1 MGTRSSRLIDRR
13 AMAPSPSA
21 DTSPLRRR
29 RRLVAAVVCAN
40 VALLVVLSP
49 ARADLV
55 TDWQLTTL
63 AVQVPANIRTL
74 AMVHIAMFDALNS
87 VTPLYHPYAVSLPGA
102 GSASPEAAAA
112 AAAYGVLIRLL
123 PAQQLALDAA
133 LAASLATVP
142 DGPAKAEGLAIG
154 DAVADAIYMLRLDDG
169 IPTPGPPYVPGGAPG
184 DYQLTPPNFMAPVN
198 TGAGSQTPFAMTGAS
213 QFRPNGPPRL
223 SSHRYAWE
231 LEEVRLLGTADP
243 TMRTEEQNLIADW
256 HREQFAL
263 NRVARAAVA
272 EIGFD
277 LLTSARLFALLNIAM
292 ADAVI
297 SVFEAKYVY
306 DFWRPITAIRAADI
320 DGNRATAADP
330 TWAPYLVITPPHPEY
345 PAAHAVVTGAAA
357 TVLER
362 FLGHHY
368 GFTTTSATAP
378 GERFFED
385 LASYVED
392 VKLAR
397 IYGGIH
403 FRTALEEG
411 AKQGKKV
418 GKWVLKTQLRRLR

>member
-1 MGTRSSRLIDRR
+1 MGIRSSRIIDRR
-13 AMAPSPSA
+13 AMDPSSGA

-29 RRLVAAVVCAN
+29 RRFIAGVVCAI
-40 VALLVVLSP
+40 VALLVVPAP
-49 ARADLV
+49 ARADVV
-55 TDWQLTTL
+55 TDWQETTL
-63 AVQVPANIRTL
+63 LVQGPGNIRTV

-102 GSASPEAAAA
+102 GGASPEAAAA

-123 PAQQLALDAA
+123 PAQQPALDAA

-142 DGPAKAEGLAIG
+142 DGPAKAEGLALG

-169 IPTPGPPYVPGGAPG
+169 ILTPGPPYVPGGAPG

-223 SSHRYAWE
+223 SSHRYARE

-403 FRTALEEG
+403 FRTAVEEG

>member
-1 MGTRSSRLIDRR
+1 MGIRSSRLIDRR
-13 AMAPSPSA
+13 TMAPSPGA

-29 RRLVAAVVCAN
+29 RRLVAAVVCAI
-40 VALLVVLSP
+40 VALLVVPSP
-49 ARADLV
+49 ARADVV

-63 AVQVPANIRTL
+63 AVQGPNIRTL

-102 GSASPEAAAA
+102 GGASPEAAAA

-133 LAASLATVP
+133 LALSLATIP
-142 DGPAKAEGLAIG
+142 DGPAKAQGLAIG

-169 IPTPGPPYVPGGAPG
+169 ILTPGPPYVPGTAPG
-184 DYQLTPPNFMAPVN
+184 DYQLTPPNFMPPIN
-198 TGAGSQTPFAMTGAS
+198 TGAGTQTPFAMTSAS

-223 SSHRYAWE
+223 SSYRYARE

-243 TMRTEEQNLIADW
+243 TMRTEEQDLIADW
-256 HREQFAL
+256 HRELFQP
-263 NRVARAAVA
+263 NRIARVAVA
-272 EIGFD
+272 EMGFD

-320 DGNRATAADP
+320 DGNHATAADP

-345 PAAHAVVTGAAA
+345 PSAHAVGTGAAVV
-357 TVLER
+357 VLER

-368 GFTTTSATAP
+368 GFTSTSATAP

-385 LASYVED
+385 LASYAED
-392 VKLAR
+392 GKLGR

-403 FRTALEEG
+403 FRTAVEEG
-411 AKQGKKV
+411 GKQGKKV
-418 GKWVLKTQLRRLR
+418 GKWVLETQLRRLR